1 MADDLLGSVGRELET
16 RLGELR
22 PLVAEYERLLAAAAA
37 LDGAAREPAAE
48 GRADSA
54 PSRRPRKARRVARAT
69 TEDPAPT
76 SPRRRAS
83 TPRPRASAR
92 RKQRAYAPRGAAQE
106 AIMAAL
112 EHGSH
117 TTSEL
122 VSVTALPAATIRAN
136 LHRLA
141 KQRAIARTTRGG
153 RSAYTLVSR
162 SSAT

>member
-1 MADDLLGSVGRELET
+1 MADDLLGSVRRELEK

-22 PLVAEYERLLAAAAA
+22 PLGAEYERLLAAAAA
-37 LDGAAREPAAE
+37 LDTSAREPAGE
-48 GRADSA
+48 GSAGGA

-76 SPRRRAS
+76 TPRR
-83 TPRPRASAR
+83 RASAR
-92 RKQRAYAPRGAAQE
+92 RKQRAYAPRGAAQN
-106 AIMAAL
+106 AILAAL

-136 LHRLA
+136 LRRLA